1 MSTDVT
7 NLTKEQA
14 IVLAVQSLKVL
25 SAVETVEGIA
35 QRAGMSRQYLYRLA
49 KKRLQKEK
57 ALCSE
62 QQESQSSTPATP
74 GASDLSEASVPGETG
89 LEAPIARGA

>member
-7 NLTKEQA
+7 SLTKEQA

-57 ALCSE
+57 ALRSE
-62 QQESQSSTPATP
+62 QLEDQSSTPATP
-74 GASDLSEASVPGETG
+74 GVSDLSEPSVPGAMG
-89 LEAPIARGA
+89 SDNPLARGA